1 MLVEVIRLR
10 EEGLKLS
17 REQLRDAQ
25 VFRAELWMFR
35 MANGVVRAN
44 YGPPGGS
51 CSCFLEPAAIVTMRG
66 ADFLVVGLE
75 TIGKY
80 GAQRQVP
87 QAWWCRLAD
96 EQAARSPG
104 HPAQAAGVAI
114 AAMARAC

>member
-17 REQLRDAQ
+17 REQLRAAE
-25 VFRAELWMFR
+25 VFMAELWIFR

-51 CSCFLEPAAIVTMRG
+51 CTCFLEPAAIVTMRG

-87 QAWWCRLAD
+87 QAWWCRLAGG
-96 EQAARSPG
+96 QASG
-104 HPAQAAGVAI
+104 SAGRPLETAG
-114 AAMARAC
+114 AAMAAMA

>member
-17 REQLRDAQ
+17 REKLRGAE
-25 VFRAELWMFR
+25 VFEAELWMFR

-51 CSCFLEPAAIVTMRG
+51 CTCFLEPAAIVTMRG
-66 ADFLVVGLE
+66 TDFLVVGLE

-87 QAWWCRLAD
+87 QAWWCRLAGGH
-96 EQAARSPG
+96 AAHEARQ
-104 HPAQAAGVAI
+104 PAELAGAAL
-114 AAMARAC
+114 AAMA

>member
-10 EEGLKLS
+10 EEGLKLT
-17 REQLRDAQ
+17 REQLRDAE
-25 VFRAELWMFR
+25 VFQAELWMFR

-51 CSCFLEPAAIVTMRG
+51 CTCYLEPAAIVTMRG

-87 QAWWCRLAD
+87 QAWWCRLAGGRAERSA
-96 EQAARSPG
+96 EQ
-104 HPAQAAGVAI
+104 PAEAAGAVL
-114 AAMARAC
+114 AAMA